1 MACVTSCCCEYFA
14 HQSLMDG
21 DLKPRFLCRSFSPP
35 LSCRWLGCHQKSDT
49 PLQRSAVYKV
59 CHGLPANCI
68 CRRYLL
74 KQKGFYGVSYHI
86 GFRDEF
92 DVKVS
97 SFAPT
102 LRHGLTNFIPRS
114 TTSLSAYVT
123 LKNACIQNRKML
135 HLSFVR
141 SNLPLKAQLT
151 CTHCTYSLVPDSS

>member
-1 MACVTSCCCEYFA
+1 MACVTSCCCECFVY
-14 HQSLMDG
+14 QSFMDG

-74 KQKGFYGVSYHI
+74 KQKGFYGVSYYI

-97 SFAPT
+97 SLCAHLASWSHQFHSQINDIIERICYIEERLYSKPEDAAPIIREIK
-102 LRHGLTNFIPRS
+102 LAAESS
-114 TTSLSAYVT
+114 THLYA
-123 LKNACIQNRKML
+123 L
-135 HLSFVR
+135 HLFPR
-141 SNLPLKAQLT
+141 P
-151 CTHCTYSLVPDSS
+151 